1 MSPVEALLSGLVF
14 ALVPVTWLSTGILAV
29 FAVQRPRIGALTE
42 RAVIA
47 LMISLLITASAIL
60 VLNTVLGRT
69 LFDAE
74 VARIIFRV
82 SLLGIGLVPAAWL
95 YLFFSNRLGQ

>member
-1 MSPVEALLSGLVF
+1 MTLEGLLTGLVF

-47 LMISLLITASAIL
+47 LMISLLITSGAVLA
-60 VLNTVLGRT
+60 LNTVLGRA
-69 LFDAE
+69 LFDADM
-74 VARIIFRV
+74 ARIVFRV

-95 YLFFSNRLGQ
+95 VLFVTNRLGE